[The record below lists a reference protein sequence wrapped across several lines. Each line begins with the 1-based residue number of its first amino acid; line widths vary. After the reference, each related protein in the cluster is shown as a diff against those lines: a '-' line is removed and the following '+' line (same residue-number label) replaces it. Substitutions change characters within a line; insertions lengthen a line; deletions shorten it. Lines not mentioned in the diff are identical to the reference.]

1 MEIADEAVTLA
12 RRLVVDR
19 GRDHLPLLGGA
30 FLMQAKT
37 LAGASRLAV
46 ASRVNNKAA
55 QIFRSVF
62 RDTTDYV
69 QGLLTALNNQV
80 SFLTLAH
87 RLGNAERAAA
97 EAVTVLAPL
106 DLPEELADA
115 QLMHARTLLAVD
127 CLLEFEVARGAAL
140 ALYQRLDSES
150 TGDYAQKIAEAKS
163 LGLEPPQPASN

>member
-19 GRDHLPLLGGA
+19 GRDYLPLLGGA

-37 LAGASRLAV
+37 LVDASRLAV

-55 QIFRSVF
+55 QVFRSVL

-69 QGLLTALNNQV
+69 RGLLTALDNQV
-80 SFLTLAH
+80 SYLMLAH
-87 RLGNAERAAA
+87 RFENAERAAA

-106 DLPEELADA
+106 ELPEELADA
-115 QLMHARTLLAVD
+115 HLRHARTLLALD
-127 CLLEFEVARGAAL
+127 CLPEFESARSAAL
-140 ALYQRLDSES
+140 ELYLRLDSES
-150 TGDYAQKIAEAKS
+150 PGDYAQKIVEVKS
-163 LGLEPPQPASN
+163 FGLEPPQPPSR